1 MMKDIIKLLVK
12 IKKWL
17 GYDVDEDS
25 LYWKIVIFIDSLT
38 PFWMLKLK
46 INANLYNTSFI
57 TELIVEEKM
66 MIHR

>member
-38 PFWMLKLK
+38 
-46 INANLYNTSFI
+46 SFGC
-57 TELIVEEKM
+57 
-66 MIHR
+66 